1 MLSSC
6 LYVTSMKGINARGQ
20 FLESH
25 QGEFE
30 NWVSLGV
37 LNRVKKSKSRQF
49 AWRPS
54 TVCPQPSGARSI
66 VLTNLLRFALHW
78 FPSVPCLFSYSP
90 KAGFAT
96 ALKLPYTFMGVSS
109 SMDIEPRNYNFE
121 YQIQT
126 DRSGSSKILSGFLE
140 KWIIEFSRSIN

>member
-6 LYVTSMKGINARGQ
+6 QYVTSMKGINAGKK
-20 FLESH
+20 FIESPGRIRKFS
-25 QGEFE
+25 QSWRKQPK
-30 NWVSLGV
+30 NLKVVSFHGY
-37 LNRVKKSKSRQF
+37 
-49 AWRPS
+49 
-54 TVCPQPSGARSI
+54 PQPTGAQSI
-66 VLTNLLRFALHW
+66 VLINLLRTALHW

-109 SMDIEPRNYNFE
+109 SMDIALRNYNFE

-126 DRSGSSKILSGFLE
+126 DGSGSSKLLPGFLE
-140 KWIIEFSRSIN
+140 K